1 MRVPRNIAIAL
12 LSLML
17 PVAAGAAD
25 GTPIDPVIAAAV
37 EHPDRPAA
45 DRKRDA
51 LRRPAEV
58 LEFFG
63 VRPGMSIIEYFAAGG
78 FTAEV
83 LARVVGPG
91 GKIYMQNPEWMYESG
106 GSEAVAQR
114 LANAR
119 LPNVVRLDKP
129 IDALD
134 LPDESVDGATL
145 NLVFH
150 DFFWLT
156 EDVSLVLEDLYR
168 TLEPGGFVGVVDHAA
183 PAGTGSEYAR
193 DRQGGQ
199 HRVDEA
205 LVRRMFLDAGFVLQK
220 EGDFLR
226 NPADDREM
234 PFFAPEL
241 RGKATDRFVLL
252 FRKLP

>member
-1 MRVPRNIAIAL
+1 MRLPANLALAL
-12 LSLML
+12 LSCAL
-17 PVAAGAAD
+17 PIAACPAD
-25 GTPIDPVIAAAV
+25 ENRIDPSIAAAV

-51 LRRPAEV
+51 LRKPAEV

-91 GKIYMQNPEWMYESG
+91 GKIYMQNPAWLYQSG
-106 GSEAVAQR
+106 GTEAVEQR

-129 IDALD
+129 VEALD
-134 LPDESVDGATL
+134 LPDESVDGAIM

-156 EDVSLVLEDLYR
+156 EDVSVVLEDLYR

-183 PAGTGSEYAR
+183 PAGTGSEYAQN
-193 DRQGGQ
+193 RQQGA
-199 HRVDEA
+199 HRVEEA

-226 NPADDREM
+226 NPADDREQ
-234 PFFAPEL
+234 PFFAPEM
-241 RGKATDRFVLL
+241 RGEPTDRFVLL